1 MKQLVE
7 ARLYRDA
14 GAVKRYHTQRTL
26 RPQSVGE
33 HSFGVLMLIRQLH
46 PDCSRELVWT
56 ALHHDLPEL
65 MTGDIPAPAKRAHPE
80 MDTYLEEF
88 ESSLAP
94 LYYAAQMMDP
104 EEALL
109 LKWADTM
116 ELVLWCLEEYRMGN
130 HTVGMCDMIRRGL
143 GWILARRVPIYAQN
157 FTDEVVDDA
166 TGMGLAPFRGAQ
178 LETMA

>member
-130 HTVGMCDMIRRGL
+130 HTVGMTRHDS
-143 GWILARRVPIYAQN
+143 ARSRLDSGPSRALYAQD
-157 FTDEVVDDA
+157 FTEDVVADA
-166 TGMGLAPFRGAQ
+166 TSMGLAPFTGSQ
-178 LETMA
+178 LETLA